1 MVKCGYGYSKTGS
14 GAVKSYVFR
23 VVVEDDEMETGEKAY
38 HAYCPALKGCHTW
51 GRTYDEALANV
62 REAVELYVEDL
73 RESGSRIPVDPELG
87 GLEWPTPAV
96 AVNL

>member
-1 MVKCGYGYSKTGS
+1 
-14 GAVKSYVFR
+14 VFR
-23 VVVEDDEMETGEKAY
+23 VVIEDDAMETGEKAY

>member
-1 MVKCGYGYSKTGS
+1 M
-14 GAVKSYVFR
+14 KSYVFR
-23 VVVEDDEMETGEKAY
+23 VVIEDDAMETGEKAY
-38 HAYCPALKGCHTW
+38 HAYFPVLKGCHTW

-73 RESGSRIPVDPELG
+73 RESESRIPVDPELG

>member
-1 MVKCGYGYSKTGS
+1 M
-14 GAVKSYVFR
+14 KSYVFQ
-23 VVVEDDEMETGEKAY
+23 VIIEDDAMENGDRAF

-73 RESGSRIPVDPELG
+73 RESGSQILLDPESG

>member
-1 MVKCGYGYSKTGS
+1 MES
-14 GAVKSYVFR
+14 G
-23 VVVEDDEMETGEKAY
+23 ETAY
-38 HAYCPALKGCHTW
+38 HAYFPALKGCHTW

-73 RESGSRIPVDPELG
+73 RDSGSRIPIDLGLG
-87 GLEWPTPAV
+87 GLWPTPAV

>member
-1 MVKCGYGYSKTGS
+1 MDIPERVS
-14 GAVKSYVFR
+14 GAAVKSYVFR
-23 VVVEDDEMETGEKAY
+23 VVIEDDAMETGEKAY

>member
-1 MVKCGYGYSKTGS
+1 M
-14 GAVKSYVFR
+14 KSYIFKVI
-23 VVVEDDEMETGEKAY
+23 VEEDAMETGEKAY
-38 HAYCPALKGCHTW
+38 HAYCAALKGCHTW
-51 GRTYDEALANV
+51 GRSYEEALANV

-73 RESGSRIPVDPELG
+73 RESGSRIPLDPDQG

>member
-1 MVKCGYGYSKTGS
+1 METPRQT
-14 GAVKSYVFR
+14 VKSYIFR
-23 VVVEDDEMETGEKAY
+23 VVIEDDAMETGKKAY
-38 HAYCPALKGCHTW
+38 HAYCPVLKGCHTW
-51 GRTYDEALANV
+51 GRTYDEASANV